1 MPPGPVA
8 ACDGAMNTTPVDT
21 ATTTASTSSALPQL
35 GGALFLA
42 DAGLETSLVH
52 DDGLDLPDFTTFGLL
67 DTDNG
72 RNVLT
77 TYYQRFVDL
86 ASKAGR
92 GIVLETATWRVSAD
106 WLEAQAYPATDVARL
121 NRAAVDVLLDL
132 RARTPGTTVV
142 VSGCIGPRY
151 DGYVAEPAPD
161 WRTARDYHAA
171 QVSALTAAGVDLVT
185 ATTMTTPQEALGIV
199 LAAQALGIPAVV
211 SFTVETDGQLPDGT
225 SLAAA
230 IAHIDEVT
238 AAYPAYYMV
247 NCAHPQHFQGVVGVG
262 TPGADRIRGVRA
274 NASKR
279 SHAEL
284 DEATTLDRGDP
295 EDLAQRYLALLAAN
309 PGLAVLGGC
318 CGTNQ
323 EHIAAIAAA
332 VTEVTA

>member
-1 MPPGPVA
+1 
-8 ACDGAMNTTPVDT
+8 MNITPVDT
-21 ATTTASTSSALPQL
+21 TTTTALTSNALPQL
-35 GGALFLA
+35 GGGLFLA

-72 RNVLT
+72 RKVLT
-77 TYYQRFVDL
+77 NYYERFVDI
-86 ASKAGR
+86 ASTNGR

-106 WLEAQAYPATDVARL
+106 WLEAQAYPATEVARL

-132 RARTPGTTVV
+132 RARTRGTTVV

-161 WRTARDYHAA
+161 WETARDYHAA
-171 QVSALTAAGVDLVT
+171 QASALVAAGVDLVT

-199 LAAQALGIPAVV
+199 LAAQSLGVPAVV
-211 SFTVETDGQLPDGT
+211 SFTVETDGRLPDGT

-230 IAHIDEVT
+230 IAYVDEAT

-247 NCAHPQHFQGVVGVG
+247 NCAHPQHFREVIGVG
-262 TPGADRIRGVRA
+262 APGAERIRGVRA
-274 NASKR
+274 NASTC

-284 DEATTLDRGDP
+284 DGATTLDRGDP
-295 EDLAQRYLALLAAN
+295 QDLAQHYLALLAAN
-309 PGLAVLGGC
+309 PGLVVLGGC
-318 CGTNQ
+318 CGTNH

-332 VTEVTA
+332 MTEVTA

>member
-1 MPPGPVA
+1 
-8 ACDGAMNTTPVDT
+8 MNTNPDDT
-21 ATTTASTSSALPQL
+21 TTTAAPTFGALPQL
-35 GGALFLA
+35 SGLFLA

-72 RNVLT
+72 RRVLAN
-77 TYYQRFVDL
+77 YYQRYVDI
-86 ASKAGR
+86 ASKNGR

-106 WLEAQAYPATDVARL
+106 WLEAQAYAASDVGRL

-132 RARTPGTTVV
+132 RARTSKTTVV
-142 VSGCIGPRY
+142 LSGCIGPRY

-161 WRTARDYHAA
+161 WETARDYHAA

-199 LAAQALGIPAVV
+199 LAAQVLDVPAVV
-211 SFTVETDGQLPDGT
+211 SFTVETDGRLPDGT

-230 IAHIDEVT
+230 IAYVDDAT

-247 NCAHPQHFQGVVGVG
+247 NCAHPQHFQEVVGAG
-262 TPGADRIRGVRA
+262 TPGANRIRGVRA
-274 NASKR
+274 NASKC

-284 DEATTLDRGDP
+284 DEATELDRGDP
-295 EDLAQRYLALLAAN
+295 QDLAQHYLALLAVN

-318 CGTNQ
+318 CGTNH
-323 EHIAAIAAA
+323 EHIDAIAAA